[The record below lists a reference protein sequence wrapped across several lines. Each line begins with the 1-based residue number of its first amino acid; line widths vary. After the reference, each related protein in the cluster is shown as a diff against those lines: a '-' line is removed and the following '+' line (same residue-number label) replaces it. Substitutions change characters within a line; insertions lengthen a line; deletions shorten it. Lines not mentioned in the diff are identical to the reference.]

1 LSGAAPEPEGEAALA
16 ARIAERV
23 LPHWPGWEGAR
34 LEVVPSGLINRTFLV
49 LAGGRRAVLQRVSP
63 IFPPQIHLNIQAV
76 TDQLARAGLTTPA
89 LIPTTAGQLWL
100 ELDGQVFRLMSYLDG
115 VCFEKV
121 ATPGQAHA
129 AGALVGRFH
138 GALDQLQ
145 HDFLH
150 RRTGA
155 HDTTLHLQRL
165 ADAAARSSGHRL
177 AGEVTA
183 LAAPIAVAAAALP
196 PLPDLPP
203 RVCHGDLK
211 FNNVRFAGVAG
222 AARERAICLI
232 DLDTVGP
239 MSLAHELGDAWR
251 SWCNRNG
258 EDREVAAFDLDL
270 FRAAAEGYRAGLGRA
285 LGEQERQ
292 AVLLGPEWISL
303 ELAARFATD
312 AVEERY
318 FGWDPSRFATRG
330 DHNLVRARGQW
341 SLHTA
346 LTATRPERALLLG

>member
-1 LSGAAPEPEGEAALA
+1 LSQPPEDGDRTGL
-16 ARIAERV
+16 
-23 LPHWPGWEGAR
+23 LSHWPGWEGAR
-34 LEVVPSGLINRTFLV
+34 LEAVPSGLINRTFLV
-49 LAGGRRAVLQRVSP
+49 LAGGGRAVLQQVSP

-76 TDQLARAGLTTPA
+76 TEHLARAGLSTPV
-89 LIPTTAGQLWL
+89 LIPTGAGRLWL
-100 ELDGQVFRLMSYLDG
+100 EHEGQIFRLMTYIDG
-115 VCFEKV
+115 VCFDKV

-138 GALDQLQ
+138 GALDDLR
-145 HDFLH
+145 HEFLH

-155 HDTTLHLQRL
+155 HDTAGHLARL
-165 ADAAARSSGHRL
+165 AAAAAGCEGHRL
-177 AGEVTA
+177 GAEVSA
-183 LAAPIAVAAAALP
+183 LAAQIASAAAALP

-203 RVCHGDLK
+203 RICHGDLK
-211 FNNVRFAGVAG
+211 FNNVRFSGVVG
-222 AARERAICLI
+222 AARERAVCLI

-239 MSLAHELGDAWR
+239 MSVAHELGDAWR

-258 EDREVAAFDLDL
+258 EDLEVAAFDLDL
-270 FRAAAEGYRAGLGRA
+270 FRAAADGYRAGLGRA
-285 LGEQERQ
+285 LGADERQ

-318 FGWDPSRFATRG
+318 FGWDATRFASRG

-346 LTATRPERALLLG
+346 LAATRAERAQLLA